1 MKLYWIMKITSE
13 KKPNECV
20 FYWTGTTHRNPETY
34 FKMKMKE
41 KLKYYK
47 ENPINKNYKPY
58 YAFAEDVRVEAKIA
72 SRTALSN
79 HQELDKLCET
89 LTTIYNSQP
98 SNEYKMNVNQTIK
111 V

>member
-1 MKLYWIMKITSE
+1 M
-13 KKPNECV
+13 
-20 FYWTGTTHRNPETY
+20 
-34 FKMKMKE
+34 
-41 KLKYYK
+41 KYYK
-47 ENPINKNYKPY
+47 QNPTDKLYKPY

-98 SNEYKMNVNQTIK
+98 SKEINELKTKVNQTIK

>member
-1 MKLYWIMKITSE
+1 MKLFWIMKITSD

-41 KLKYYK
+41 RLKNYK
-47 ENPINKNYKPY
+47 VNPSNKNYNPY

>member
-1 MKLYWIMKITSE
+1 MKITSD

-41 KLKYYK
+41 KLKYFM
-47 ENPINKNYKPY
+47 ENPHQKNYKPY

-72 SRTALSN
+72 CRTALSS

-89 LTTIYNSQP
+89 LTVIYNSPP
-98 SNEYKMNVNQTIK
+98 SKEINEFKMKINHTIK
-111 V
+111 I